1 MVNDYSIMPHPSTDR
16 DRQHRGACDGSATSG
31 KLPDELGSRHLEGK
45 IGLMSG
51 PHVLKEA
58 RGGKAHQA
66 PLSRIFR
73 IAQMNQFEDDPISS
87 REGPEDR
94 HCRCRCHP
102 HPQTMVNEPVLSRVP
117 DGTGLGLPLVSAMAG
132 LSLRLNSE
140 LEAGTT
146 ILVVTLGRLSRVVTA
161 SVPANAASSWTVS
174 AGA

>member
-1 MVNDYSIMPHPSTDR
+1 M
-16 DRQHRGACDGSATSG
+16 
-31 KLPDELGSRHLEGK
+31 
-45 IGLMSG
+45 GLMSG

-73 IAQMNQFEDDPISS
+73 IAQTNQFEDDPISS

-132 LSLRLNSE
+132 SSLRLNSE
-140 LEAGTT
+140 LGSGNTV
-146 ILVVTLGRLSRVVTA
+146 LVITLGRLSRAVTA
-161 SVPANAASSWTVS
+161 SVPANAASSWTVP

>member
-1 MVNDYSIMPHPSTDR
+1 
-16 DRQHRGACDGSATSG
+16 
-31 KLPDELGSRHLEGK
+31 
-45 IGLMSG
+45 MSG

-102 HPQTMVNEPVLSRVP
+102 HPQTMVNEPVLSRVL
-117 DGTGLGLPLVSAMAG
+117 DGTELGLPLVSAMAR
-132 LSLRLNSE
+132 LSLCLSSKLGSGN
-140 LEAGTT
+140 TV
-146 ILVVTLGRLSRVVTA
+146 LVITLGRLSRAVTA
-161 SVPANAASSWTVS
+161 SVPANAASSWTVP

>member
-1 MVNDYSIMPHPSTDR
+1 
-16 DRQHRGACDGSATSG
+16 
-31 KLPDELGSRHLEGK
+31 
-45 IGLMSG
+45 MSG

-102 HPQTMVNEPVLSRVP
+102 HPQTMVNEPVLSRVL
-117 DGTGLGLPLVSAMAG
+117 DGTGLGLPLVSAMAR
-132 LSLRLNSE
+132 LSLCLSSKLGSGN
-140 LEAGTT
+140 TV
-146 ILVVTLGRLSRVVTA
+146 LVITLGRLSRAVTA
-161 SVPANAASSWTVS
+161 SVPANAASSWTVP